1 MSFLEPIRDSRVSRR
16 DEALEG
22 ELVGRPQLPRDIEK
36 ATTRAVAK
44 QYGRGAVGIVRVE
57 TTARVTEHALTRLG
71 DLEAEE
77 AAAVARDP
85 MNAGRRQRRLIDA
98 AERVFV
104 DAIHVT
110 GTAFD
115 R

>member
-1 MSFLEPIRDSRVSRR
+1 MSFLEPTRDSRVSRR

-22 ELVGRPQLPRDIEK
+22 ELIGRAPLPRDIER
-36 ATTRAVAK
+36 ATTREVAK

-57 TTARVTEHALTRLG
+57 TTARVTEHALLRLG
-71 DLEAEE
+71 DLEADE

-85 MNAGRRQRRLIDA
+85 MNAGRRQRRLVDA
-98 AERVFV
+98 AERVFE
-104 DAIHVT
+104 DAIRVT
-110 GTAFD
+110 GRAFE